1 MDFCGK
7 VAIVTGATSGIGEE
21 TARQLMAKGAQV
33 LAVGRSAEKGAE
45 LEKLG
50 AKFYACDLSDPEQIA
65 DLCARIARDY
75 PKVDILINNAG
86 MSVDGTVETLALE
99 QWEKIFALNVT
110 SIFLMSKYILPLM
123 RKNGYGRIVNIG
135 STAGTVGACGLHAYS
150 ATKGAV
156 IQLSK
161 SMAAEYAKEN
171 ILVNCVCPGGTLTP
185 LMEGIGGLDEF
196 AKLFPIG
203 RLGQPE
209 EIARVIVFLA
219 SDEASFTVGSTVM
232 VDGGFT
238 CV

>member
-1 MDFCGK
+1 M
-7 VAIVTGATSGIGEE
+7 T
-21 TARQLMAKGAQV
+21 
-33 LAVGRSAEKGAE
+33 
-45 LEKLG
+45 
-50 AKFYACDLSDPEQIA
+50 
-65 DLCARIARDY
+65 
-75 PKVDILINNAG
+75 
-86 MSVDGTVETLALE
+86 
-99 QWEKIFALNVT
+99 
-110 SIFLMSKYILPLM
+110 
-123 RKNGYGRIVNIG
+123 
-135 STAGTVGACGLHAYS
+135 
-150 ATKGAV
+150 
-156 IQLSK
+156 QLSR
-161 SMAAEYAKEN
+161 SWQAEYAKEN